1 MHFLVSVYTLA
12 HAEVRCTVAEEQLAQ
27 LQANAKA
34 IICEYQRKTVE
45 LKRMGTAWQGK

>member
-12 HAEVRCTVAEEQLAQ
+12 HAEVRCTVAEEQLDQ
-27 LQANAKA
+27 LQANTKA
-34 IICEYQRKTVE
+34 IISEYQRKIVE